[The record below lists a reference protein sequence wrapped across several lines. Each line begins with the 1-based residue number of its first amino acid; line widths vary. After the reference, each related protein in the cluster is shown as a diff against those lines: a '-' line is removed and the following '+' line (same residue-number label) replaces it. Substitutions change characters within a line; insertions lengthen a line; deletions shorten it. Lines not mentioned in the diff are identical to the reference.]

1 MTSSLFLHGALQAA
15 RRTAGVAAVAPIIPR
30 FGGGGP
36 KGEKKDLPLSPARR
50 SAGGDMYSLEAGAA
64 GLKVGDDA
72 KDRLVGGNRPPC
84 LAVTGHVGVPHQ
96 VEENPL
102 KLVVL

>member
-1 MTSSLFLHGALQAA
+1 MPGSLFLQVALQAA
-15 RRTAGVAAVAPIIPR
+15 RCTAAAAAVAPIIPR
-30 FGGGGP
+30 FGEGGP
-36 KGEKKDLPLSPARR
+36 KGEKKDLLLSPARR
-50 SAGGDMYSLEAGAA
+50 SAGGGMYSLEAGAA

-72 KDRLVGGNRPPC
+72 KDRLVGGDRSPR

-96 VEENPL
+96 VEEDPL